1 MSQEDRLWATGE
13 AYEPYVGR
21 WSRLVA
27 PEFVRWLAPAP
38 GKDWV
43 DVGCGTGELTEAI
56 RGTAAPR
63 SIRGV
68 DPSDGFIAFAKNRV
82 HGDRITFTTG
92 HAQDLPFDESS
103 SDFVVSGLVL
113 NFVAD
118 PVAAVAEFA
127 RVTRAGGTVA
137 AYVWDYA
144 GEMQMM
150 RYFWDAAGEMDSS
163 ARDLD
168 YVSRF
173 SICRADALKE
183 LFSGGRLQRV
193 EARAIDVRTVFAD
206 FDDYWSPFLGG
217 QAPAPRYAMSL
228 SEQQRN
234 ELRDLIRERLPIASD
249 GSIPLIARAWA
260 VRGIR

>member
-27 PEFVRWLAPAP
+27 PEFVRWLAPAQ
-38 GKDWV
+38 GKDWI
-43 DVGCGTGELTEAI
+43 DVGCGTGGLSEAI
-56 RGTAAPR
+56 LGTAAPR
-63 SIRGV
+63 SVRGV

-82 HGDRITFTTG
+82 HDDRITFTTG
-92 HAQDLPFDESS
+92 RAQDLPFEDGS

-113 NFVAD
+113 NFVTVPA
-118 PVAAVAEFA
+118 AAVAECA
-127 RVTRAGGTVA
+127 RVTRTGGTVA

-150 RYFWDAAGEMDSS
+150 RYFWDAAGELDV
-163 ARDLD
+163 AAKDLD
-168 YVSRF
+168 EEHG
-173 SICRADALKE
+173 SICRADALRE
-183 LFSGGRLQRV
+183 LFSGGSLHRV
-193 EARAIDVRTVFAD
+193 ETRAIDVPTVFAD

-234 ELRDLIRERLPIASD
+234 ALRDLIRERLPIASD

-260 VRGIR
+260 VRGTR